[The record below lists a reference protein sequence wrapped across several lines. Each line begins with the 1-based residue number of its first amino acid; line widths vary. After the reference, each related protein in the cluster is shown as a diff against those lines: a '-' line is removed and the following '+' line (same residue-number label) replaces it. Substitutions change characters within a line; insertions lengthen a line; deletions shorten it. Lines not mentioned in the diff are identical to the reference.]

1 MRESRKIK
9 DVPEFRIPNF
19 ARWMMY
25 AKDLLIISKCK
36 KGTRCI
42 WQIQTTF
49 CHKQSTT
56 NRELM
61 FSSLSSYFQR
71 KVFFYPFVVVN
82 CLCETKEDWLFAT
95 IKAFGN
101 PDKHGGVI
109 QSTSRR
115 FDLTFYPRLCSTLN
129 SFIFFQCFKTWQNRK
144 TSNGK
149 KTVLESSRRL
159 FSHFLRVALC
169 KVNNRFTL
177 GFKHYETRT
186 HKKSTYSATK

>member
-1 MRESRKIK
+1 MRKLSRKIGEMHWSK
-9 DVPEFRIPNF
+9 GCVSQEKFIDLPKFRIPIF
-19 ARWMMY
+19 AMN
-25 AKDLLIISKCK
+25 DVCK
-36 KGTRCI
+36 RSVNYQQVQKGTRCI

-109 QSTSRR
+109 QYFIHCF
-115 FDLTFYPRLCSTLN
+115 FDFEKEVWHSIQDSVPL
-129 SFIFFQCFKTWQNRK
+129 
-144 TSNGK
+144 
-149 KTVLESSRRL
+149 
-159 FSHFLRVALC
+159 
-169 KVNNRFTL
+169 
-177 GFKHYETRT
+177 
-186 HKKSTYSATK
+186 